1 MTMAFLVSRA
11 QVCFCLNSGAKHPL
25 TPQCLFCFH
34 SGYDPTS
41 VHFQKA
47 AEYFW
52 NHYSKEEDS
61 WRDQPLWCHTMEH
74 FHIKPII
81 LEKDLFRQHKE
92 RMGRGEHRYDA
103 SQDNDA
109 AVAANASAASSSKL
123 RV

>member
-1 MTMAFLVSRA
+1 M
-11 QVCFCLNSGAKHPL
+11 HPL

-34 SGYDPTS
+34 AGYDPTS

-61 WRDQPLWCHTMEH
+61 WRDQPLWCHTIEH
-74 FHIKPII
+74 FHIKPILI
-81 LEKDLFRQHKE
+81 EYALFRQHLD
-92 RMGRGEHRYDA
+92 RFGGHGHQYDD

-109 AVAANASAASSSKL
+109 AAAASASAASSSQL
-123 RV
+123 QF